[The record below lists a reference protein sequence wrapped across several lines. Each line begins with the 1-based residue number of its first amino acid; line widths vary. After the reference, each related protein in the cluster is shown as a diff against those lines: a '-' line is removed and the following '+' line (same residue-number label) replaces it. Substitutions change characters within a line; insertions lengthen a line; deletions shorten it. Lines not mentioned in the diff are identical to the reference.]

1 MMLGVVFFLLVI
13 VVVSA
18 NYLANVLCV
27 NDALKIFKKVVDEY
41 LKTMYYI
48 QVAYDRRFL
57 KAKEEYTG

>member
-1 MMLGVVFFLLVI
+1 MDF
-13 VVVSA
+13 
-18 NYLANVLCV
+18 LCV
-27 NDALKIFKKVVDEY
+27 QFHFTINQKLKIFKKVVDEY